1 MSSENGSP
9 GRALVERILG
19 DMRANGLEPD
29 GREVELLD
37 LARRLADRLA
47 ALERSI
53 EADGLSSRLES
64 GRIVANPLVAE
75 ARQTASAMARVL
87 AGVQMSDTSK
97 DAVKQAAA
105 QARWRA
111 HNAAKAAV
119 RG

>member
-1 MSSENGSP
+1 M
-9 GRALVERILG
+9 VDRIMA

-47 ALERSI
+47 ALERAI
-53 EADGLSSRLES
+53 AADGLSSRLSS

-75 ARQTASAMARVL
+75 ARQTATALARVL
-87 AGVQMSDTSK
+87 AGVQMTESSK
-97 DAVKQAAA
+97 DPVKQAAA
-105 QARWRA
+105 QARWRE
-111 HNAAKAAV
+111 HNIAKAAR